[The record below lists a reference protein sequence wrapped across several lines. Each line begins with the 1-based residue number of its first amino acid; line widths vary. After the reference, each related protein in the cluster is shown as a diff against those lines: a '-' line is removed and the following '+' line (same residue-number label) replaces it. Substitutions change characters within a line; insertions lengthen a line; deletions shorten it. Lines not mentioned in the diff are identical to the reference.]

1 MFFQR
6 LAAKTDLVNTVVAQ
20 TYGLPDSLNSSA
32 SDMLV
37 GVCEVCL
44 YFSPTLAWDLC
55 LELNMLSDERPFV

>member
-6 LAAKTDLVNTVVAQ
+6 LAAKTDLVNIVIAQ
-20 TYGLPDSLNSSA
+20 THGLPDSLNGSV

-44 YFSPTLAWDLC
+44 STFPIRLRGRY
-55 LELNMLSDERPFV
+55 EHVIR